1 MEAVMAMGNETVT
14 TVVNRKSGAHYDVFI
29 GRPSVF
35 GNPFRIGEH
44 GNRVQ
49 VIEMYEQYARQRLKE
64 DAQFREAVKGLYG
77 KRLGCYCVPLKCH
90 GTVLARLA
98 EELNR

>member
-1 MEAVMAMGNETVT
+1 MAMGTETVT
-14 TVVNRKSGAHYDVFI
+14 TVVNIKSGAEFDVFI
-29 GRPSVF
+29 GRPSQF
-35 GNPFRIGEH
+35 GNPFRIGVDGTRTE
-44 GNRVQ
+44 V
-49 VIEMYEQYARQRLKE
+49 VEEYERYARAKIKE
-64 DAQFREAVKGLYG
+64 DAQFREAVRGLYG